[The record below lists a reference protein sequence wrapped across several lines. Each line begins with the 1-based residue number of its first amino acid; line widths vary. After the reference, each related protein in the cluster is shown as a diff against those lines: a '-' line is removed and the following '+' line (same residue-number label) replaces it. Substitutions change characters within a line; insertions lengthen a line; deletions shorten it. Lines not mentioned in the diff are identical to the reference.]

1 MINPYWELVILLVLI
16 NVIFAQS
23 LNIIIGYNGQ
33 FALGHAG
40 LLAIG
45 AYTSAVLTI
54 QFKLP
59 IVVSILTACVVTAIS
74 GYLIGYPCLRL
85 RGDYLAIATLGF
97 AEIIRIVLLSLPAGI
112 FGGPTGIRNAP
123 NLKMFLPRIDFLNG
137 PMNLLFTILFAL
149 ISLFVLFWGLY
160 ALSGVLARP
169 LTRIL
174 WLSRRKGAVRYT
186 LFAILLAALGFY
198 STIAGKAFLNIFQF
212 QKAFGEESFKS
223 VQWELF
229 LVYILLVVIV
239 LVIFRNYINSSIGRA
254 VIAIREDEIAA
265 SNLGIDIAKVK
276 LMNFT
281 FGSLFAGLAGALFAH
296 TIPLFKPLD
305 FNFFKS
311 VDVLL
316 MVVLGG
322 MGTLSGA
329 TLGAGIIT
337 ILPEALRFVGQWRL
351 VIYALMLILLMIFR
365 PGGLLGSSAA
375 AEKVLRRLAPKPAP
389 VGETQGAKG

>member
-1 MINPYWELVILLVLI
+1 MINPYWELVILLVLVNI
-16 NVIFAQS
+16 IFAQS

-40 LLAIG
+40 FLAIG
-45 AYTSAVLTI
+45 AYTSAVLAI

-59 IVVSILTACVVTAIS
+59 IVLSILSACLLTAVF

-123 NLKMFLPRIDFLNG
+123 NLKMFLPRLDFLNA
-137 PMNLLFTILFAL
+137 PMNLLFTILFAVV
-149 ISLFVLFWGLY
+149 SLFVLVWGLY
-160 ALSGVLARP
+160 ALSGAVTKP
-169 LTRIL
+169 LSGIL
-174 WLSRRKGAVRYT
+174 WFSKRRTAVRYA
-186 LFAILLAALGFY
+186 LFAVLLASLGLY
-198 STIAGKAFLNIFQF
+198 STTAGKTFLSIFQF
-212 QKAFGEESFKS
+212 HKAFSEESLKS

-229 LVYILLVVIV
+229 LVYLIVVAIV

-329 TLGAGIIT
+329 TLGAAIIT
-337 ILPEALRFVGQWRL
+337 ILPESLRFVGQWRL
-351 VIYALMLILLMIFR
+351 VIYALMLIFLMIFR
-365 PGGLLGSSAA
+365 PGGLLGASAA
-375 AEKVLRRLAPKPAP
+375 AEKVLRRLAPKPVP
-389 VGETQGAKG
+389 ERDTQGVKG